1 MIEYT
6 LNQLTGKQLTELALN
21 SAAFLAEVTRLS
33 FKFGLYYFEGHF
45 IEVSYR
51 KKRLANKVVQWRI
64 CTVNHFPDTPE
75 NTHYLTIYLTQI
87 KLPVGERKN

>member
-1 MIEYT
+1 MIEHT
-6 LNQLTGKQLTELALN
+6 LNQLTKKQLTELALN
-21 SAAFLAEVTRLS
+21 SAALLAEVTQLS
-33 FKFGLYYFEGHF
+33 FKLGLYYFEGHF

-51 KKRLANKVVQWRI
+51 KKMLTNKAAQWRI

-87 KLPVGERKN
+87 KLPVGQRKN